1 MIKCN
6 IKKLPDTGP
15 AMQNGKAVE
24 WSSANQDAPVFG
36 LTDSEIKSLQ
46 VKHKSNKINQARALS
61 VKRLMSEGKKCNEIV
76 MALRHRYGSR
86 MVKSDHAAL
95 SEVKKAL

>member
-6 IKKLPDTGP
+6 IKKLPETGP
-15 AMQNGKAVE
+15 AITDGKSIE
-24 WSSANQDAPVFG
+24 WSSANQDAPAFG
-36 LTDSEIKSLQ
+36 LTDSEIRRLQ
-46 VKHKSNKINQARALS
+46 TKHKSNKINQARALA
-61 VKRLMSEGKKCNEIV
+61 VKRLMGEGKKCNEIV

-86 MVKSDHAAL
+86 MVRGDHAAL